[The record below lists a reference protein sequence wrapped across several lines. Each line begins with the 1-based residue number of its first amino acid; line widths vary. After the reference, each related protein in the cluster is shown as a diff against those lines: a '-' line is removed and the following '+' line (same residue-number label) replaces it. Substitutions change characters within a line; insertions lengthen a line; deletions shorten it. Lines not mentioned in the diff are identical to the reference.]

1 MNPNKSKENNKMNT
15 NLATQFKQF
24 VPQEEVPQ
32 ELKKE
37 VFDSLSTINLIA
49 DVFDLFTGKFTSAET
64 QFFELLSDHLAEDD
78 FGDTTDSDDEI
89 EMGETAP

>member
-1 MNPNKSKENNKMNT
+1 MNPNKTNENNKMNT

-24 VPQEEVPQ
+24 VPQAEVPQ
-32 ELKKE
+32 DLKKE

-49 DVFDLFTGKFTSAET
+49 DVFDLFTAKFTSAET
-64 QFFELLSDHLAEDD
+64 QFFELLSDNLAEDD
-78 FGDTTDSDDEI
+78 LGEARDSDEEM